1 LKKLVHDID
10 GPVFLV
16 VDGHSSHR
24 SKVTR
29 AFVEE
34 QGGKLSL
41 FYLPPY
47 SPELNPDEWV
57 WNNVKADHVA
67 KTVPRTVGEM
77 REAIM
82 RSINRL
88 KEKPSIVQGF
98 FRDPDLSY
106 IRKWR

>member
-1 LKKLVHDID
+1 
-10 GPVFLV
+10 
-16 VDGHSSHR
+16 
-24 SKVTR
+24 VTR

-34 QGGKLSL
+34 QDGKLSL